1 MNKSLRNMRLVN
13 SRKLFD
19 LHRLTLRV
27 VYAAAGCSRAGMPEC
42 LPACVSFG
50 SAVAEEISIL
60 GP

>member
-27 VYAAAGCSRAGMPEC
+27 VYAAAGCSRAGMP
-42 LPACVSFG
+42 ACVSFG
-50 SAVAEEISIL
+50 SVVAEEISIL